1 MSSLGEIVKK
11 LRNDRGMSQAALAKA
26 AKMGQS
32 DISKIENG
40 TMRETTAIVRLAMA
54 LNASPV
60 YLETGDDRYSSMDA
74 FEIVPVSK
82 AESPDDIYIP
92 ITNAAGSM
100 GYGVLEPNFEEV
112 VSLMR
117 VTRSWLK
124 TELSYVTSPDNL
136 AVLPAIGPSMEP
148 TFHSGDLL
156 LVDRGVHEIRND
168 AIYVFSLNGHL
179 FVKRIVRNPITETL
193 TAKSD
198 NALHGSFDIDKTQAD
213 ALTVL
218 GMIVYAWNAKK
229 L

>member
-1 MSSLGEIVKK
+1 MNSLGEIVKK

-26 AKMGQS
+26 AGMGQS

-54 LNASPV
+54 LDASPI
-60 YLETGDDRYSSMDA
+60 YLETRDERYSKMGA
-74 FEIVPVSK
+74 YEIVPVTN
-82 AESPDDIYIP
+82 AEKLDDIYVP
-92 ITNAAGSM
+92 ISNAAGSM
-100 GYGVLEPNFEEV
+100 GYGLTEPNFEEV

-117 VTRSWLK
+117 MTRSWVAS
-124 TELSYVTSPDNL
+124 ELSYITSIENL
-136 AVLPAIGPSMEP
+136 AILPAIGPSMEP

-156 LVDRGVHEIRND
+156 LVDRGVTTIRND

-218 GMIVYAWNAKK
+218 GMIIYAWNARK